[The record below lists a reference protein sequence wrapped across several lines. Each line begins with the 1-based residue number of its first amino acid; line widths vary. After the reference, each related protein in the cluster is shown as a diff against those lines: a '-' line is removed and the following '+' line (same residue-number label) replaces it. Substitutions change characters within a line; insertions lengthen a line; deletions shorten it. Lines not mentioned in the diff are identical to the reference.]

1 MEYHVS
7 RGRSLRLQ
15 NATGCS
21 TPLSSSRCLN
31 TAPIPL
37 SDVSVCRMNS
47 LGPCV
52 AGGGGTITAATDV
65 PGGPVLAG
73 DHRRKS
79 ALSLHSFCFN
89 FSLYNFRIRNA
100 FLDSEKVKLWS

>member
-1 MEYHVS
+1 MA
-7 RGRSLRLQ
+7 G
-15 NATGCS
+15 
-21 TPLSSSRCLN
+21 
-31 TAPIPL
+31 
-37 SDVSVCRMNS
+37 
-47 LGPCV
+47 
-52 AGGGGTITAATDV
+52 GGGGTITAATDV

>member
-1 MEYHVS
+1 MEYLVS

-21 TPLSSSRCLN
+21 TPLSSSRWLN

-37 SDVSVCRMNS
+37 SDASPWDRVWQE
-47 LGPCV
+47 
-52 AGGGGTITAATDV
+52 GGGTITAATDV